1 MTQVKQAAFRQYVL
15 AGDSLQKRERI
26 SVSSQVLVDNPGEED
41 GRVHYVARE
50 AKRPVR
56 TISLKWAAIFM
67 ALCLLL
73 CLFMSGSKIALTQ
86 SLQEEY
92 ALLSARYKAAQQ
104 EEQRLQEVFAQ
115 KSDASGICYYAV
127 RNLGMRLAGFE
138 ETISVQATGLSPVL
152 NDQLVRGSAS
162 SGQ

>member
-1 MTQVKQAAFRQYVL
+1 MSQVKQAAFRQYVL

-26 SVSSQVLVDNPGEED
+26 SVSSQVFVNNPGEED
-41 GRVHYVARE
+41 GRVHFVARQG
-50 AKRPVR
+50 KRPVR
-56 TISLKWAAIFM
+56 TISLKWAGLAI

-73 CLFMSGSKIALTQ
+73 CLVMTGSKIALTQ

-92 ALLSARYKAAQQ
+92 AHLSVRYHAAQQ
-104 EEQRLQEVFAQ
+104 EERRLQEVFDQ

-127 RNLGMRLAGFE
+127 RNLGMRLAGYE
-138 ETISVQATGLSPVL
+138 ETIGIQAAGLSPAL
-152 NDQLVRGSAS
+152 NDQLIRGSAS